1 MTLLSRVRTSDTT
14 NLVEGWVDFKGTE
27 KRQRKKTVA
36 QSEDNSVIASGRFSQ
51 CRYCFE
57 DLLS

>member
-14 NLVEGWVDFKGTE
+14 NLVDGWVDFKVTE

-36 QSEDNSVIASGRFSQ
+36 QSEDNSVIASGRLSQ